1 MARLG
6 AWFALI
12 GVLILAVVL
21 GNTAYAIF
29 GSQQACPPRGVKA
42 PATGFVGTSDTK
54 FGSNDQLCIA
64 WRPKA
69 YFAQEV
75 LVRTEQEAAVKKAK
89 TARDAAEAALVAAT
103 ATAAADK
110 PARETAL
117 KTAQTDLAGAETKLA
132 ALPKDAQV
140 ILFIE
145 DKPTEIGFTARLPQP
160 ADADLWEW
168 RPIRLR
174 ASEDHKSEA
183 AKAWREVL
191 SGVSLDGSRPVK
203 VGLGD
208 FEAKLPR
215 AGASIEGLHVSAF
228 ERAWL
233 VAGGV
238 GFLLTM
244 ASLVMLGW
252 RTRMLRVRK
261 PDTDEDDPIFSLARV
276 QMVWWF
282 MLSLAGFLFI
292 WLTTGQWIG
301 VMTPAVVGLLGIS
314 GVSGLAAVAIDTT
327 PATAPTAEAHGAQS
341 KGFFTDILSDGE
353 TIALHRVQMF
363 AWTVVLGLI
372 FVWTVVA
379 KYTLPEFDP
388 TLLALTGIVNGLY
401 LGFKFPENKA
411 TAAAAA
417 QDDGA

>member
-1 MARLG
+1 MKQLG

-12 GVLILAVVL
+12 GVLVLVVVL

-29 GSQQACPPRGVKA
+29 GSQQACPPVGRQA
-42 PATGFVGTSDTK
+42 PATGFVGTSDEK

-69 YFAQEV
+69 YFAKEV
-75 LVRTEQEAAVKKAK
+75 QAQSEVEALVKKAK
-89 TARDAAEAALVAAT
+89 AARDAADAALAAAGAAT
-103 ATAAADK
+103 DR
-110 PARETAL
+110 PARENAL
-117 KTAQTDLAGAETKLA
+117 KTAQTDLASAEAKLA
-132 ALPKDAQV
+132 ALPKDARV
-140 ILFIE
+140 VLFVE
-145 DKPTEIGFTARLPQP
+145 DKPTEIGFVARVPAP
-160 ADADLWEW
+160 ADADAWEW
-168 RPIRLR
+168 RPIPLR
-174 ASEDHKSEA
+174 ASEDHNSEA

-191 SGVSLDGSRPVK
+191 GGVSLEGSRPVK

-215 AGASIEGLHVSAF
+215 RGASIEGLKVSAF
-228 ERAWL
+228 EYAWL
-233 VAGGV
+233 AAGGV

-244 ASLVMLGW
+244 TGLVMLGW

-261 PDTDEDDPIFSLARV
+261 PDSDEDNPIFSLARV

-282 MLSLAGFLFI
+282 ALSLAGFLFV

-327 PATAPTAEAHGAQS
+327 PATAPTAAARGAQS
-341 KGFFTDILSDGE
+341 SGFFADILSDGE

-363 AWTVVLGLI
+363 AWTLVLGLI
-372 FVWTVVA
+372 FVWTVVS
-379 KYTLPEFDP
+379 KYTMPAFDP
-388 TLLALTGIVNGLY
+388 TLLALSGIVNGLY

-411 TAAAAA
+411 TAAAA
-417 QDDGA
+417 QPDGA